1 MSELSEKFDGILK
14 KINKLLE
21 QQIQLQEQN
30 VELKGQ
36 QKKLQEELEQQRQLV
51 SELENKIKTLQIAKS
66 VDIEEDKTALKQKI
80 NEYIREIDK
89 CIALLND

>member
-1 MSELSEKFDGILK
+1 MSEISEKLDGILK

-21 QQIQLQEQN
+21 RQILLQEQN

-36 QKKLQEELEQQRQLV
+36 REKLQEELEQQKQFV
-51 SELENKIKTLQIAKS
+51 SDLENKIKTLQIAKS